1 MIANTPK
8 EIKSRLIEIYNEELL
23 NLNIFI
29 KNRDELE
36 GNRDL
41 RYLLLERIRKEFDYL
56 DDEELFT
63 ILSFYQTFPS
73 FYRRT
78 FNKILN
84 ASLDKKYIEIQD
96 DSLKLAEIIKEE
108 VSNIDEAIEEQNLKI
123 EEKLLERLYN
133 QKGEDSDVNNL
144 NQEKSLDINNLT
156 DEEILELYNISDEE
170 FSQLQDCYEWEI
182 FESDFL
188 NEEILKD
195 FDESA
200 FLDIAY
206 NHKDAELR
214 GFALGMVLKPHIW
227 LDFLFNDSDLFI
239 RKSALFYLFK
249 ERYLK
254 DIEDIDYLGK
264 IPMEI
269 DFELDYE
276 DPIDDFGI
284 YDPLFKRHDKLTI
297 SEISFKDDELIV
309 KTDPKNS
316 YEHAVSKITNPDAL
330 KAIANY
336 HNRWSVR
343 YIAVNKITDI
353 DYLYDIALNG
363 FNKDAK
369 PRHGILYYHGEISEG
384 DVLES
389 LLNRLLKLKNLSDVD
404 SQSFLKE
411 LFYKSKDSIIRR
423 YCLSKIK
430 DDIFLVNIANTEAN
444 PSFARVC
451 LDTITDEDYLILL
464 SIAIITSPIF
474 NGKYLDL
481 NDGLFKGDIADED
494 SFISELSQFDEIDYR
509 NIRAYASKILIALP
523 RETLNKT
530 IKSFCLKS
538 DFDSLK
544 GQSFFKPLFDKRII
558 DILGVLAKTDE
569 SPLVRSIAVLAIED
583 ADDLK
588 SIALGDNDDKV
599 SFNAIKKLND
609 DDFIEYYLKESNR
622 KAYYLVEGDLV
633 KDQSLLKK
641 IALNDSWGPTRSE
654 AVRNIKDEDLLITIA
669 KNDPE
674 AIVRREAV
682 LKIKNQSALIDI
694 AYEDEDNL
702 VRDFAISNIDDGDVL
717 EDLIYRNEDSNIL
730 RTILSKLNNGEL
742 IKDFAYNHPRGIV
755 RNAAISNID
764 DIRVLVDI
772 AKTDEDWTVRRNII
786 ARLVGKFIKISVDV
800 YEDKY
805 LNHLKRREYY
815 DSLINEGNG
824 GFESV
829 DNTKSSEKYAKSVD
843 NDEYVDASSIVLYED
858 EESYTLQDLLVD
870 RALNDESERV
880 RAFVVSYIS
889 DEYLLFDIVNNDKS
903 IKVQLSAID
912 GIERN
917 ELLAK
922 IFVKSKNHHVYRKA
936 ISKIKYEYIL
946 LKLVC
951 LKNYYGELWPKRQ
964 MAEARM
970 EELGF
975 KSPLIKK
982 EDNRNKK
989 FFRPLY
995 DIRDYQ
1001 RDLELLDRLDKEY
1014 GDRKN
1019 DSDDSDSS
1027 SDSLNDSSVDFPFK
1041 RIVF

>member
-1 MIANTPK
+1 MIANSPK

-29 KNRDELE
+29 KNRDELK
-36 GNRDL
+36 GNKDL
-41 RYLLLERIRKEFDYL
+41 RYLLLERIKEEFDYL
-56 DDEELFT
+56 DDEELF
-63 ILSFYQTFPS
+63 ILLSFYQTIPS
-73 FYRRT
+73 FYRKT
-78 FNKILN
+78 FNKILE
-84 ASLDKKYIEIQD
+84 ASIDKNYIEIQD
-96 DSLKLAEIIKEE
+96 ELLKLVEIIKEE
-108 VSNIDEAIEEQNLKI
+108 ISKIDGAIEEQNLKI
-123 EEKLLERLYN
+123 EEKLLKSLYSKDN
-133 QKGEDSDVNNL
+133 QNGENSDINHL
-144 NQEKSLDINNLT
+144 NEGKSLDINNLT

-170 FSQLQDCYEWEI
+170 FSHLQDYYGWEI

-188 NEEILKD
+188 NEEILED
-195 FDESA
+195 YDESA

-206 NHKDAELR
+206 NHKDADVR
-214 GFALGMVLKPHIW
+214 GFALGMVLKPYVW
-227 LDFLFNDSDLFI
+227 LDFLFNDPDLFV

-249 ERYLK
+249 ERYLN
-254 DIEDIDYLGK
+254 DIESIDYLGK
-264 IPMEI
+264 IPIEI
-269 DFELDYE
+269 DFNLDYS
-276 DPIDDFGI
+276 DAIGDFKIDE
-284 YDPLFKRHDKLTI
+284 PLFNRHDKIII
-297 SEISFKDDELIV
+297 SEISIKDDELIV

-316 YEHAVSKITNPDAL
+316 YEHAVSKIRSQDAL

-336 HNRWSVR
+336 HNQWSVR

-369 PRHGILYYHGEISEG
+369 PRHGILYYPGEISEG
-384 DVLES
+384 DVLKS
-389 LLNRLLKLKNLSDVD
+389 LLNRLLILKNLSDED

-411 LFYKSKDSIIRR
+411 LFYKSKDSIIKR
-423 YCLSKIK
+423 YCLSKIE
-430 DDIFLVNIANTEAN
+430 DDVFLVNLANTEAN

-451 LDTITDEDYLILL
+451 LDTIKDEDYLILL
-464 SIAIITSPIF
+464 SIAIITNPRF
-474 NGKYLDL
+474 KGKNQDL
-481 NDGLFKGDIADED
+481 YDGLCERSIGDED
-494 SFISELSQFDEIDYR
+494 SFIRESQFDEIDYR

-523 RETLNKT
+523 RKTLNETLE
-530 IKSFCLKS
+530 SF
-538 DFDSLK
+538 SLK
-544 GQSFFKPLFDKRII
+544 LDIPNLKEHRVFKPIINKRII
-558 DILGVLAKTDE
+558 DILGDLAKNDE
-569 SPLVRSIAVLAIED
+569 SPLVRSIAVLGLED
-583 ADDLK
+583 TNDLV
-588 SIALGDNDDKV
+588 SIALDDVDDKV

-609 DDFIEYYLKESNR
+609 DDFIEYYLKETNR
-622 KAYYLVEGDLV
+622 KAYYLVEGNLV

-654 AVRNIKDEDLLITIA
+654 AVRNIKDEDLLIGIA

-694 AYEDEDNL
+694 AYEDEDDL
-702 VRDFAISNIDDGDVL
+702 VRDFAISNIDDEDVL
-717 EDLIYRNEDSNIL
+717 EDLIYKNEDSNIL
-730 RTILSKLNNGEL
+730 RTILSKLDNEEI

-786 ARLVGKFIKISVDV
+786 ARLVGKFIKSSVDV
-800 YEDKY
+800 YDDKY

-815 DSLINEGNG
+815 NSLIKGDNEKFKSENK
-824 GFESV
+824 V
-829 DNTKSSEKYAKSVD
+829 KSSENEK
-843 NDEYVDASSIVLYED
+843 NEYVDASSIVLYED

-870 RALNDESERV
+870 RALNDESEKV
-880 RAFVVSYIS
+880 RAFVVSYIG
-889 DEYLLFDIVNNDKS
+889 DEYFLFYIVNNDKS

-936 ISKIKYEYIL
+936 ISRIRYEYVL

-982 EDNRNKK
+982 EDNRTNK
-989 FFRPLY
+989 FFRPIF

-1014 GDRKN
+1014 KN
-1019 DSDDSDSS
+1019 RSNNSDDSDGS
-1027 SDSLNDSSVDFPFK
+1027 SDDFQFK